1 MKSNLQFK
9 AKNPSFFAG
18 AALLVASFGFS
29 LAPNV
34 FGVSP
39 PPDGGYPGGNT
50 AEGSSAL
57 FSLTSGQYNTA
68 VGVSSLYL
76 NTNGSYNTALG
87 AGALSLN
94 TGDNNTAA
102 GTVALFLNRAPR
114 NTAFGSFALFNN
126 STGFENTAVGHSAL
140 RNNTTAGSNSS
151 GANTGVGALSLF
163 TNVDGGANTAI
174 GYAAMY
180 NNTGGHN
187 IALGDLAGFD
197 LTTGDGNIDIGNR
210 GVAGE
215 AGTIRIGSSG
225 IHTATFVA
233 GIAGATA
240 SNGVAVFV
248 NSDGRLGT
256 LTSSARFK
264 DDIKPMD
271 KASAAILP
279 LKPVTFRYKKEI
291 DLAGIPQFGLVAE
304 DVEKVNPDL
313 VIRGKDGKVNTVR
326 YEAIN
331 AMMLN
336 EFLKEHRTVHQ
347 QGQTIARLE
356 KQLETVTATLQKLSA
371 QLELHKSTPQT
382 ALNDR

>member
-114 NTAFGSFALFNN
+114 NTAFGSFAVLI
-126 STGFENTAVGHSAL
+126 TAPALKIRQWGIQRYVTTRPLDLTAAEPTRVSAL
-140 RNNTTAGSNSS
+140 FHFS
-151 GANTGVGALSLF
+151 
-163 TNVDGGANTAI
+163 
-174 GYAAMY
+174 
-180 NNTGGHN
+180 
-187 IALGDLAGFD
+187 
-197 LTTGDGNIDIGNR
+197 
-210 GVAGE
+210 
-215 AGTIRIGSSG
+215 
-225 IHTATFVA
+225 
-233 GIAGATA
+233 
-240 SNGVAVFV
+240 
-248 NSDGRLGT
+248 
-256 LTSSARFK
+256 LTSTAAPIPPLDMQQCITTLDARTSLWALLL
-264 DDIKPMD
+264 
-271 KASAAILP
+271 ASISPQAM
-279 LKPVTFRYKKEI
+279 EI
-291 DLAGIPQFGLVAE
+291 
-304 DVEKVNPDL
+304 
-313 VIRGKDGKVNTVR
+313 
-326 YEAIN
+326 
-331 AMMLN
+331 
-336 EFLKEHRTVHQ
+336 
-347 QGQTIARLE
+347 
-356 KQLETVTATLQKLSA
+356 
-371 QLELHKSTPQT
+371 ST
-382 ALNDR
+382 